1 MNIKFKDFI
10 SIRDTLATL
19 QQLSRVKLRT
29 AYEISRFMT
38 TTEHNFQFYIDKLNE
53 YLQKYGEK
61 NEAGELLIENN
72 SYIIK
77 KEYLEECNKALEE
90 LDNLEIEI
98 REPKI
103 WIDDFE
109 NTYIDVSILNPI
121 IPFIIEY
128 N

>member
-10 SIRDTLATL
+10 SIRDTLTTL

-38 TTEHNFQFYIDKLNE
+38 TTEYNFQFYIDKLNE

-61 NEAGELLIENN
+61 NESGELLIENN

-109 NTYIDVSILNPI
+109 NTYINVSLLNPI